1 MGQLAWKYQS
11 LIMKVLVILAVIFA
25 FTLEMGEGK
34 KGKGGKAI
42 CKAELGN
49 PCESGKYIEIKI
61 PADEN
66 CPTEEELEENGG
78 KGKGKGKK
86 GNGKKGNT
94 SDESNDE
101 TGGKGKGKKGGKGGK
116 GGKGKNGGKGGKGE
130 KGGKFGKGRKNGGG
144 DICDFLE
151 QNAMKACSYCKTG
164 DDIMAIAECSIF
176 CDRDENVTCDCD
188 EGTTTEGP
196 PAPTR

>member
-1 MGQLAWKYQS
+1 MGS

-42 CKAELGN
+42 CKSELGN
-49 PCESGKYIEIKI
+49 QCDSGKYIEIKI

-66 CPTEEELEENGG
+66 CPTEEELEEI
-78 KGKGKGKK
+78 
-86 GNGKKGNT
+86 
-94 SDESNDE
+94 
-101 TGGKGKGKKGGKGGK
+101 GGKGKGKKGKGKK
-116 GGKGKNGGKGGKGE
+116 GNISDESNEETAGKGKGKKGKKGKKGG

-151 QNAMKACSYCKTG
+151 QNAMKACTYCKSDED

-176 CDRDENVTCDCD
+176 CDRDENVTCNCD
-188 EGTTTEGP
+188 EGNTTEGP
-196 PAPTR
+196 PAPT